1 MCMCFYVLY
10 FVSFFFFSVVVD
22 WYCFFVVIEFDEH
35 FNPGASCFSGR
46 RVGRETTRSSSTLA
60 RILENHANYFE
71 MIL

>member
-1 MCMCFYVLY
+1 MFSIFSL
-10 FVSFFFFSVVVD
+10 FFFFVVVVD
-22 WYCFFVVIEFDEH
+22 WYCFFVVVEFYGH

-71 MIL
+71 VIL